1 MAKHLFSFLLFVNTY
16 VVAQVSSTN
25 CNNID
30 FGAGNYSNWIGQW
43 NNASSAMNE
52 TDIGTGQVYGYG
64 ALTVNGLDSGRFN
77 KMHHVHEFC
86 NGGVDPNVP
95 INRVAPGHTVSVR
108 LGSDSAYGAAL
119 AINNNPGGYTY
130 PAPYPFYHQTI
141 SNTFS
146 VTTVNQTITYWYA
159 VVLDQTGV
167 NGHPP
172 ASQPYFRISLFD
184 SSKQEI
190 TCARLDV
197 NVTRADTIGGFQI
210 KYDTTAT
217 YQFFYKDWTPVVIS
231 LSPYIGQKLTITF
244 ETSDC
249 DRGGHFGYAYIAA
262 DCGIDTTHT
271 ATCNAGIEKHTNAPT
286 IAIYP
291 NPVKENFFVET
302 TDNNKRVMR
311 LFDVSGKLVLQQTT
325 STKTMVD
332 VSHLQ
337 KGIYTLSISG
347 NEGTINKKLILTGN

>member
-1 MAKHLFSFLLFVNTY
+1 MGKHLFSFLLLLLSTC
-16 VVAQVSSTN
+16 VVAQVGSTN

-30 FGAGNYSNWIGQW
+30 FGAGNYSNWLGQW

-52 TDIGTGQVYGYG
+52 TDMGTGQVYGYG
-64 ALTVNGLDSGRFN
+64 ALTVSGIDSGRFN

-95 INRVAPGHTVSVR
+95 INRVAPGHTFSLR

-119 AINNNPGGYTY
+119 AVNNGQSYTF

-141 SNTFS
+141 SNSFS
-146 VTTVNQTITYWYA
+146 VTAVNQTITYWYA

-172 ASQPYFRISLFD
+172 ASQPYFKISLYD

-190 TCARLDV
+190 TCASLEM
-197 NVTRADTIGGFQI
+197 NVTKADTTGGFQI
-210 KYDTTAT
+210 KNDTTGA
-217 YQFFYKDWTPVVIS
+217 YQFFYKDWTSVVIS
-231 LSPYIGQKLTITF
+231 LSPYVGQTLTVTF

-249 DRGGHFGYAYIAA
+249 DRGGHFCYAYIAA

-271 ATCNAGIEKHTNAPT
+271 ATCNAGIEKHTDNAT
-286 IAIYP
+286 INIYP
-291 NPVKENFFVET
+291 NPAKENFFVET
-302 TDNNKRVMR
+302 TA
-311 LFDVSGKLVLQQTT
+311 SGKQV
-325 STKTMVD
+325 
-332 VSHLQ
+332 
-337 KGIYTLSISG
+337 IR
-347 NEGTINKKLILTGN
+347 